1 MPKVRRIYWTPS
13 FVRAFQKR
21 VVGAPDEARFRSK
34 VEAFVA
40 DVFDA
45 SIRAH
50 KL

>member
-40 DVFDA
+40 DVIDA